1 MNVIRNWYIKSLG
14 KRLRQYGTYFVRK
27 KRFCVVYL
35 RKEEVLTEH
44 ETYFRFARSSS
55 GELPK
60 IKKKLLKKISCKHK
74 KHTHHITGLR
84 YEDLFNESEPAVA
97 MAIARLSPK
106 EREERDKRLRRALD
120 LDFKKTTLPEE
131 VRTLLLRVTYR
142 TSTHSHHA
150 DSSCSGTVQANVVAS
165 H

>member
-60 IKKKLLKKISCKHK
+60 II
-74 KHTHHITGLR
+74 
-84 YEDLFNESEPAVA
+84 
-97 MAIARLSPK
+97 
-106 EREERDKRLRRALD
+106 
-120 LDFKKTTLPEE
+120 KKTLEE
-131 VRTLLLRVTYR
+131 NI
-142 TSTHSHHA
+142 S
-150 DSSCSGTVQANVVAS
+150 
-165 H
+165 